1 MIFIIQELIYVTINK
16 QYQLHSGTYHITIR
30 KQYMIFIMQ
39 ELVYV
44 TINKQY
50 QFHSGTY
57 NITIRK
63 QYMVLFWLFPPRGR
77 RGLDKKM

>member
-30 KQYMIFIMQ
+30 KQYM
-39 ELVYV
+39 
-44 TINKQY
+44 
-50 QFHSGTY
+50 
-57 NITIRK
+57 
-63 QYMVLFWLFPPRGR
+63 VLFWLFPPRGR